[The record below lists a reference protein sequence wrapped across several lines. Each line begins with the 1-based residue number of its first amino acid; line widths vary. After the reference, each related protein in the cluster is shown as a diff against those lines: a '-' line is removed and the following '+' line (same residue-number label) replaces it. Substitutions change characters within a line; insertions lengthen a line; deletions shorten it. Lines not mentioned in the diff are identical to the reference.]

1 MMDKNQVYNDELEQM
16 RQDMSELRSLLSEQ
30 KIVNERL
37 MRRAM
42 KSELDKERRVTLQTL
57 LPSLFTLPLFYFM
70 QPLWG
75 LPLWFVGVTI
85 AYLLLAVVFS
95 IWSVRRLTGED
106 LLAGDLLKVAG
117 HIVEY
122 KRLGNNWLKF
132 SISFLIV
139 WLIGFF
145 YYCGQGM
152 EENMANGMLWGGV
165 VGGLTGLACG
175 IYFLMQSRRRL
186 NGVLRQIE
194 DLKTGEQ

>member
-1 MMDKNQVYNDELEQM
+1 MDKNQVYNDELEQM

-75 LPLWFVGVTI
+75 LPLWFVWVTI

-106 LLAGDLLKVAG
+106 LLAGDLLEVAG

-122 KRLGNNWLKF
+122 KRLGNNWFKF
-132 SISFLIV
+132 SIPFLIV
-139 WLIGFF
+139 
-145 YYCGQGM
+145 
-152 EENMANGMLWGGV
+152 
-165 VGGLTGLACG
+165 
-175 IYFLMQSRRRL
+175 
-186 NGVLRQIE
+186 
-194 DLKTGEQ
+194 

>member
-1 MMDKNQVYNDELEQM
+1 MDKNQVYNDEMEQM

-106 LLAGDLLKVAG
+106 LLAAICSRWLATLSSTSGWVIIGSSSPSRFSSSGSLASSTIVDKVWR
-117 HIVEY
+117 
-122 KRLGNNWLKF
+122 KTWP
-132 SISFLIV
+132 
-139 WLIGFF
+139 
-145 YYCGQGM
+145 
-152 EENMANGMLWGGV
+152 
-165 VGGLTGLACG
+165 TAC
-175 IYFLMQSRRRL
+175 Y
-186 NGVLRQIE
+186 
-194 DLKTGEQ
+194 GEA

>member
-95 IWSVRRLTGED
+95 IWSVRHLTGED

-122 KRLGNNWLKF
+122 KRLEIIGSSSPSRF
-132 SISFLIV
+132 SSSGSLASSTIV
-139 WLIGFF
+139 GKVWRKT
-145 YYCGQGM
+145 
-152 EENMANGMLWGGV
+152 WP
-165 VGGLTGLACG
+165 TAC
-175 IYFLMQSRRRL
+175 Y
-186 NGVLRQIE
+186 
-194 DLKTGEQ
+194 GEA

>member
-1 MMDKNQVYNDELEQM
+1 MDKNQVYNDEMEQM

-75 LPLWFVGVTI
+75 LPLWFVWVTI

-95 IWSVRRLTGED
+95 IWSVRRLTGEGMGCM
-106 LLAGDLLKVAG
+106 LLPSRYVGLLGGEGYQPAYYMIPPKYRAWWALSV
-117 HIVEY
+117 V
-122 KRLGNNWLKF
+122 RLREAYLSRAAEAF
-132 SISFLIV
+132 LASFK
-139 WLIGFF
+139 
-145 YYCGQGM
+145 
-152 EENMANGMLWGGV
+152 AH
-165 VGGLTGLACG
+165 LT
-175 IYFLMQSRRRL
+175 
-186 NGVLRQIE
+186 E
-194 DLKTGEQ
+194 DDF

>member
-1 MMDKNQVYNDELEQM
+1 MDKNQVYNDEMEQM

-75 LPLWFVGVTI
+75 LPLWFVWVTI
-85 AYLLLAVVFS
+85 ACLLLA
-95 IWSVRRLTGED
+95 G
-106 LLAGDLLKVAG
+106 ALLKVAG

-132 SISFLIV
+132 SIPFLIV
-139 WLIGFF
+139 WVIGFF

-152 EENMANGMLWGGV
+152 EENMANGMLLGGV
-165 VGGLTGLACG
+165 VGGLAGLACG